1 MIDIWFLIR
10 ILTRYVSHFQDHAN
24 GKAKWA
30 KCSECWWLRIIGIGA
45 IIIPLFFT
53 YENNKI
59 IYKESKLD
67 MSDWKTTVIIIVSL
81 AVFLLGGV
89 LPIIVEHWLKKE
101 KYEAETEEVQL
112 KNIITKDITYHQLKK
127 DNRHKNISSNLSLVN
142 QLLSLEKRIAAEKDS
157 ETKQKYLK
165 MQEELK
171 EVLRE
176 NVEEDEEKQKK
187 EKARLGTKKDK
198 KI

>member
-1 MIDIWFLIR
+1 
-10 ILTRYVSHFQDHAN
+10 
-24 GKAKWA
+24 
-30 KCSECWWLRIIGIGA
+30 
-45 IIIPLFFT
+45 
-53 YENNKI
+53 
-59 IYKESKLD
+59 
-67 MSDWKTTVIIIVSL
+67 
-81 AVFLLGGV
+81 
-89 LPIIVEHWLKKE
+89 
-101 KYEAETEEVQL
+101 L